1 MLTYL
6 TTLLT
11 SLAERVTTL
20 RAARTRAPSAPATPL
35 EAPLAARLHAKL
47 EQIAA
52 ALRAILARPTPP
64 PTRAPKLPDP
74 RFVPAVRRYD
84 VSVPEGAAD
93 QPPETPQ
100 EAAKPARLPSHYRWL
115 STLFPEFL
123 PDRHQL
129 EDRLRE
135 DEFQAALAADPR
147 LARAVRKLAW
157 ALGVQR
163 NLIPVVKPRRVVVLV
178 ADSNVAQAKALYAEA
193 RKTMSQEQVLR
204 KYCMFPDHPFQQN
217 ARKHEPR
224 YSHDKRPVWMGLLPI
239 PDLLEVHVPFRG

>member
-20 RAARTRAPSAPATPL
+20 GAARTRAPSAPATPL

-64 PTRAPKLPDP
+64 PTRARDLPDP
-74 RFVPAVRRYD
+74 RFVPAVLTRD
-84 VSVPEGAAD
+84 VSIPEGAAD
-93 QPPETPQ
+93 LPEDAPP
-100 EAAKPARLPSHYRWL
+100 ADKPARLPSHYRWL

-135 DEFQAALAADPR
+135 EDFKAALAADTR

-157 ALGVQR
+157 ALGVER
-163 NLIPVVKPRRVVVLV
+163 NLIPRVAPKRVVVLV

-239 PDLLEVHVPFRG
+239 PQLLDIEYSFRR

>member
-20 RAARTRAPSAPATPL
+20 GAARTRAPSAPATPL
-35 EAPLAARLHAKL
+35 AAPLAARLQGKL
-47 EQIAA
+47 DRIAA

-64 PTRAPKLPDP
+64 RARARDLPDP
-74 RFVPAVRRYD
+74 RFVPAVVTRD

-93 QPPETPQ
+93 HPAPPE
-100 EAAKPARLPSHYRWL
+100 ADKPARLPSHYRWL

-135 DEFQAALAADPR
+135 DDFKAALAADAR

-163 NLIPVVKPRRVVVLV
+163 NLIPVVKPKRVVVLV

-193 RKTMSQEQVLR
+193 RRTMSQAQVLR

-217 ARKHEPR
+217 ARKYEPR
-224 YSHDKRPVWMGLLPI
+224 YNHDKRPVWMGLLPI

>member
-20 RAARTRAPSAPATPL
+20 GAARTRAPSAPATPL
-35 EAPLAARLHAKL
+35 AAPLAARLQGKL
-47 EQIAA
+47 DRIAA

-64 PTRAPKLPDP
+64 RPRAQKLPDP
-74 RFVPAVRRYD
+74 RFVPAVVTRD

-93 QPPETPQ
+93 QPPETPPADQ
-100 EAAKPARLPSHYRWL
+100 PARLPSHYRWL

-135 DEFQAALAADPR
+135 DDFKSAIAADSR

-163 NLIPVVKPRRVVVLV
+163 NLIPRVTPKRVVVLV
-178 ADSNVAQAKALYAEA
+178 ADSNIPQAKALYAEA
-193 RKTMSQEQVLR
+193 RKTLSQEQVLR

-239 PDLLEVHVPFRG
+239 PELLEVHIPFRD

>member
-20 RAARTRAPSAPATPL
+20 GTARTRAPSAPATPL
-35 EAPLAARLHAKL
+35 AAPLAARLQDKL
-47 EQIAA
+47 AQIAA

-64 PTRAPKLPDP
+64 PTRARALPDP
-74 RFVPAVRRYD
+74 RFVPAVLTRD
-84 VSVPEGAAD
+84 VSIPEGAAD
-93 QPPETPQ
+93 HPPEPPA
-100 EAAKPARLPSHYRWL
+100 EKPARLPSHYRWL

-135 DEFQAALAADPR
+135 DDFKAAIAADAR
-147 LARAVRKLAW
+147 LARAVRKLAL

-163 NLIPVVKPRRVVVLV
+163 NLIPRVKPKRVVVLV
-178 ADSNVAQAKALYAEA
+178 ADSNIAGAKALYAEA
-193 RKTMSQEQVLR
+193 RQTMSQEQVLR

>member
-20 RAARTRAPSAPATPL
+20 GTARTRAPSAPATPL
-35 EAPLAARLHAKL
+35 AAPLAARLQDKL
-47 EQIAA
+47 DQIAA

-64 PTRAPKLPDP
+64 PVRARDLPDP
-74 RFVPAVRRYD
+74 RFVPAVLTRD
-84 VSVPEGAAD
+84 VSIPEGAAD
-93 QPPETPQ
+93 HPPPPP
-100 EAAKPARLPSHYRWL
+100 ADKPARLPSHYRWL
-115 STLFPEFL
+115 STMFPEFL
-123 PDRHQL
+123 PDRRQL
-129 EDRLRE
+129 EDRLRG
-135 DEFQAALAADPR
+135 DDLKSAIAADPR

-163 NLIPVVKPRRVVVLV
+163 NLIPRVTPKRVVVLV
-178 ADSNVAQAKALYAEA
+178 ADSNVAGAKALYAEA
-193 RKTMSQEQVLR
+193 RKTLSQEQVLR

-239 PDLLEVHVPFRG
+239 PELLEVHIPFRD